1 MRQLTHFVDEVSSS
15 MNLNL
20 WLLLQLQL
28 LIKINSSQF
37 VVVTILSLTSLLV
50 LFWLL
55 LPYLIE
61 VKIKL

>member
-1 MRQLTHFVDEVSSS
+1 

-28 LIKINSSQF
+28 PIKVNSSQF

-61 VKIKL
+61 LKIKL